1 MDKVSK
7 KVDKK
12 MREAGWLSPGEEVRI
27 GVVTF
32 PLGNTKGGG
41 GTATPTGIVTDLLVV
56 GPLQRKL
63 GKALY
68 GDEDKDVLAELVP
81 EKAAAAAGM
90 NTMLTATNQR
100 FLVHEWKGFGKL
112 GALYAES
119 PLAGCTIVTEDGGKG
134 PSKHRVI
141 VATLSDG
148 RWVVRELVLVG
159 GGAKRVDALV
169 EAFSISG

>member
-1 MDKVSK
+1 MAPPRSSGDVARRTRRRRLSFTAEAVAGASVPAACQYSAMDKVSK

-41 GTATPTGIVTDLLVV
+41 GTATPTGVVTDLLVV

-81 EKAAAAAGM
+81 EKVPPPPA
-90 NTMLTATNQR
+90 
-100 FLVHEWKGFGKL
+100 
-112 GALYAES
+112 
-119 PLAGCTIVTEDGGKG
+119 
-134 PSKHRVI
+134 
-141 VATLSDG
+141 
-148 RWVVRELVLVG
+148 
-159 GGAKRVDALV
+159 
-169 EAFSISG
+169 